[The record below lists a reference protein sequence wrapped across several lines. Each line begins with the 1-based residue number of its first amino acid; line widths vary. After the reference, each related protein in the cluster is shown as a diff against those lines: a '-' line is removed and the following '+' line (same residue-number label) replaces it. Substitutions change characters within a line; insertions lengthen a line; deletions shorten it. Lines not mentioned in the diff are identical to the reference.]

1 MHPDDREKTA
11 FCTADGLFEYNV
23 MPFGLCN
30 ASCSNISTP
39 YGPDF
44 GWPTVSKLTSSPI
57 FGYPDFTN
65 PFILDTDA
73 SDLSLG
79 CSVGPGRRFTLR
91 TDHGALLWLHN
102 FKEPEGQLARWLGK
116 LHKFDNAIV
125 HRSGQQHS
133 NAAAMSRMCCSQR
146 KCPGHSNH
154 PESVTTTDA
163 KQTTRGQQLQDPDIG
178 PVMKRLE
185 QGKLKPSMEQI
196 RGHIQAAR
204 GLCQQWELLVLED
217 GVLHRRF
224 ESQDCLSSR
233 LQLTVPK
240 LQPIEVLRQL
250 HDGPFGGHLGEE
262 KTLKKLRERFYW
274 PGHQKDAKSY
284 CNTCK
289 DCAARK
295 TMAPKNRAP
304 LNSITASYP
313 MQMVGMDFLEPSPE
327 TGYTP
332 FLLMHGYEARLPV
345 DIIFG
350 LGSKEK
356 HSELCDYV
364 TEKRDRQIV
373 HFDCLKCCVPGVRMD
388 HLRSPQDPTIASELL
403 QTNPQTLV
411 QEEEEEEDDIVVEMP
426 KAPQQLRPQTLIPEH
441 QEVGQE
447 VRGVEEGQ
455 TTAADLAPDAQEDYR
470 ETPTFEELPVAD
482 QPDIH
487 NQEQHEENQDDV
499 QVDEQQQH

>member
-1 MHPDDREKTA
+1 MLH
-11 FCTADGLFEYNV
+11 V
-23 MPFGLCN
+23 
-30 ASCSNISTP
+30 
-39 YGPDF
+39 
-44 GWPTVSKLTSSPI
+44 
-57 FGYPDFTN
+57 
-65 PFILDTDA
+65 
-73 SDLSLG
+73 
-79 CSVGPGRRFTLR
+79 GRRFTLR

-327 TGYTP
+327 TGEGNQY
-332 FLLMHGYEARLPV
+332 
-345 DIIFG
+345 
-350 LGSKEK
+350 
-356 HSELCDYV
+356 
-364 TEKRDRQIV
+364 
-373 HFDCLKCCVPGVRMD
+373 
-388 HLRSPQDPTIASELL
+388 
-403 QTNPQTLV
+403 TLV
-411 QEEEEEEDDIVVEMP
+411 
-426 KAPQQLRPQTLIPEH
+426 
-441 QEVGQE
+441 VG
-447 VRGVEEGQ
+447 
-455 TTAADLAPDAQEDYR
+455 
-470 ETPTFEELPVAD
+470 D
-482 QPDIH
+482 QPRTP
-487 NQEQHEENQDDV
+487 V
-499 QVDEQQQH
+499 